1 MIHPA
6 NSLRQHARGQWFV
19 ILTMLGLDSQ
29 YLRNRH
35 GPCPVCG
42 GTDRFRWDDRNGDGT
57 FYCNQCGAGSGF
69 DLVMRTHACSF
80 SQAARLVNQVIGT
93 HPSSFPGR
101 NPSLSHPER
110 SQASIRSA
118 LNALWRGANP
128 IRTGDPVDLWLRNR
142 GISLPAP
149 PMNLHAATR
158 LRHAGPP
165 VSFHPAMLA
174 RVTDP
179 SGRPVTIHRTWL
191 TAAGT
196 KAPVNPVRMF
206 CPGTVPPGS
215 AVRLAPA
222 APLLGVAEG
231 IETALAAQLLFG
243 FPVWACLSAARLSTF
258 EPIADT
264 QRLVVCADND
274 ASATGQR
281 AAYTLASRLSTHLTI
296 EIRIPDQ
303 PDTDWN
309 DVLRQR
315 QNLPA
320 PPPT

>member
-6 NSLRQHARGQWFV
+6 NSLREHARGQWFV
-19 ILTMLGLDSQ
+19 ILTTLGVGRQ

-42 GTDRFRWDDRNGDGT
+42 GIDRFRWDNRNGDGT

-101 NPSLSHPER
+101 YPPLSHPER

-128 IRTGDPVDLWLRNR
+128 VRAGDPVELWLRNR
-142 GISLPAP
+142 GINLPSS
-149 PMNLHAATR
+149 PMNLRTAMDA
-158 LRHAGPP
+158 RHPGPP
-165 VSFHPAMLA
+165 VTFHPAMLA

-179 SGRPVTIHRTWL
+179 AGRPVTIHRTWL

-222 APLLGVAEG
+222 ASVLGVAEG

-243 FPVWACLSAARLSTF
+243 FPVWACLSAARLATF
-258 EPIADT
+258 EPVAGT
-264 QRLVVCADND
+264 QRLVICGDSD
-274 ASATGQR
+274 ANATGQR
-281 AAYTLASRLSTHLTI
+281 AAYALASRMTHRITL
-296 EIRIPDQ
+296 EVRIPDQ
-303 PDTDWN
+303 IGTDWN
-309 DVLRQR
+309 DVLREHQP
-315 QNLPA
+315 LPA
-320 PPPT
+320 PPPI